1 MRNST
6 VFRHYPSLN
15 WFSHDLQVS
24 FELNPDVVDYV
35 IFRPHKYKT
44 NMATQKSGVSG
55 IPTGAPVTLYMPT
68 TTPTL
73 DNNNKWGESTLV
85 LWEGS

>member
-1 MRNST
+1 MT
-6 VFRHYPSLN
+6 FRYP
-15 WFSHDLQVS
+15 

-73 DNNNKWGESTLV
+73 DNNNKWGESTS
-85 LWEGS
+85 ERSYGKDRKAGSD